1 MDNNEEA
8 PYQNNPGF
16 GLYDCCALEV
26 ELGWSRQ
33 DAFAYSN
40 KGRLAAKPSPGD
52 AGDGWEGNTRKKR
65 RKRQVQERKTAGSRD
80 KRLQGGG

>member
-1 MDNNEEA
+1 MQCGELSRKGETVSRLPRPENLC
-8 PYQNNPGF
+8 F

-52 AGDGWEGNTRKKR
+52 AGDGWEGNTRKTKE
-65 RKRQVQERKTAGSRD
+65 RQA
-80 KRLQGGG
+80 QGG